1 MNNYQ
6 QKWLYLIVLS
16 IVWGSSF
23 ILIKK
28 ALLGV
33 TPIQLGA
40 LRMIFTS
47 LFMLFFA
54 FPSIKKIQRKHWK
67 HILYSALT
75 GTFIP
80 GFLFAFAISNIDSS
94 IVSILNS
101 LTPFNTL
108 IFGALVFGFAFRK
121 EQLIGIFVGL
131 LGTLIL
137 ILKGADLHP
146 NQNYW
151 FALLIIIASVGY
163 AFNANIVKKYLSDLD
178 ALAITTGNFLL
189 LLIPATI
196 VLSFTDFFTSFEP
209 TDVRLTSLGYIAVLS
224 IVGTG
229 IAKTIYNKL
238 VHISDP
244 VFSASVTY
252 LIPVVAIFWGIFDG
266 ETLSIVQLFGGMVI
280 FLGVFLVNRSKTR
293 E

>member
-33 TPIQLGA
+33 TPVQLGA

-47 LFMLFFA
+47 IFMLFFA
-54 FPSIKKIQRKHWK
+54 FPSIKKIQRNHWK
-67 HILYSALT
+67 YILYSALT

-108 IFGALVFGFAFRK
+108 IFGALVFGFAFKK
-121 EQLIGIFVGL
+121 EQLIGILVGL

-151 FALLIIIASVGY
+151 FTVLIIIASVGY

-189 LLIPATI
+189 MLIPATI

-209 TDVRLTSLGYIAVLS
+209 TDVRLTSLGYIVILS

-266 ETLSIVQLFGGMVI
+266 EKLNLVQLFGGMVI
-280 FLGVFLVNRSKTR
+280 LLGVFLVNKSK
-293 E
+293 